1 MTTPQSPQKS
11 KKDHLQKFHYAWII
25 AVVTF
30 IVLLAS
36 AGVRNA
42 ASVIIRPLET
52 EFAWDRATISFAF
65 SISLILFGLGG
76 ALGGTLVDRFG
87 PRRVMLGGIVVTGA
101 GLLLLLT
108 MSEMW
113 QLILYWGVITGIG
126 TGIITNVLSS
136 TIAIRWFTRYR
147 GLIIGAFGAAAAA
160 GQLIFLPLL
169 ISVADGGGWRVVF
182 MVLLGAIGIALI
194 PAVLLMRDT
203 PKDVGAEPLGG
214 IMPQTAS
221 ETRYT
226 PLREALKTRDFWLLA
241 GSFFVCG
248 YTTNGLIGTH
258 LLPHSLEHG
267 FVAADISWA
276 LALMGLMN
284 IFGTM
289 GSGWLSDR
297 YDNRKLLA
305 TYYGFR
311 AISLVALPFIY
322 DMQNMLI
329 FSIIYGLDWVA
340 TVPPTVNLC
349 GQRFG
354 RASLG
359 TIYGWVFFSHMVGAA
374 VASYA
379 GGFFRTLMGD
389 YHLIFIS
396 AAVMGLVAVGLSL
409 SISSMRKYKM
419 A

>member
-1 MTTPQSPQKS
+1 
-11 KKDHLQKFHYAWII
+11 
-25 AVVTF
+25 
-30 IVLLAS
+30 
-36 AGVRNA
+36 
-42 ASVIIRPLET
+42 
-52 EFAWDRATISFAF
+52 
-65 SISLILFGLGG
+65 
-76 ALGGTLVDRFG
+76 
-87 PRRVMLGGIVVTGA
+87 MLGGIVVTGA